1 MRPVTYTALVS
12 GTAVILGPTGVG
24 KSALAMRLAQSLGGE
39 IVNADA
45 LQAYRGFDI
54 GTAKPS
60 GEERARVPH
69 HLIDILDAGE
79 RYSAG
84 DFARRAQ
91 RTIEDIRERGS
102 WAVVV
107 GGSGLY
113 LRALLEGLHELP
125 EVPSSIREQLR
136 RDLQDKG
143 LPELREELVRVDP
156 ATANRLDS
164 GDTQRTLRALE
175 IARAT
180 GQPLSEWL
188 RRSAPTEPRLPAVR
202 IGLTL
207 PRSILY
213 DRIAVRIRRMMEAGW
228 LGEVE
233 ELLNQGVSP
242 ACHAFQAI
250 GYRQLAEH
258 LEGTVPLD
266 RAVEEIARDT
276 RRYAKRQLTWFR
288 RMRNVHWIRKEDPE
302 YRVQAASNL
311 LIADSEGPS

>member
-1 MRPVTYTALVS
+1 ME
-12 GTAVILGPTGVG
+12 
-24 KSALAMRLAQSLGGE
+24 LAERLGGE

-45 LQAYRGFDI
+45 LQVYRGFDI
-54 GTAKPS
+54 GTAKPDAQ
-60 GEERARVPH
+60 ERERVPH
-69 HLIDILDAGE
+69 HLIDILEPDE

-84 DFARRAQ
+84 DFARRAGSV
-91 RTIEDIRERGS
+91 IDDIVGRGR
-102 WAVVV
+102 WAILV

-125 EVPSSIREQLR
+125 EVPASLRQQLR
-136 RDLQDKG
+136 RELREKG
-143 LPELREELVRVDP
+143 LPGLREELTRVDP
-156 ATANRLDS
+156 VTAHRLEP

-175 IARAT
+175 IERAT
-180 GQPLSEWL
+180 GRPLSEWL
-188 RRSAPTEPRLPAVR
+188 RRSRPTEQPLRAVR

-207 PRSILY
+207 PRPILY

-228 LGEVE
+228 LEEVE
-233 ELLNQGVSP
+233 GLLDLGVST

-258 LEGTVPLD
+258 LEGVVPLD
-266 RAVEEIARDT
+266 RAIEEIARDT

-288 RMRNVHWIRKEDPE
+288 RMRDVHWIRQEDPE
-302 YRVQAASNL
+302 YRVQVVSNL